1 MKQKEAYGYLRVST
15 KGQAKEDKHG
25 FKRQKETIESF
36 AKRAGFK
43 IIRYFKE
50 PVSGC
55 KGEEDR
61 PAFMEMVST
70 ILRENLVNCIV
81 VEGMDR
87 FARELMVQEQLIS
100 YLASKGIDLH
110 SANTGENVTQAI
122 REDPV
127 KKAMVQMQGVFAEL
141 EKSRLVKKL
150 RKARE
155 ALRAK
160 KGRCEGVKPYGSL
173 EGESE
178 IVKLIK
184 TLNRK
189 PKGKKRMSY
198 QRIADELNNRGI
210 KPRSADKWEA
220 MTVYNII
227 NRKQPY

>member
-1 MKQKEAYGYLRVST
+1 MKHKEAFGYLRVST
-15 KGQAKEDKHG
+15 KGQAKENKHG
-25 FKRQKETIESF
+25 FKRQRETIESF
-36 AKRAGFK
+36 SKRAGFK
-43 IIRYFKE
+43 IIKYFKE

-55 KGEEDR
+55 KGEDER

-70 ILRENLVNCIV
+70 MLRENRIICIV

-87 FARELMVQEQLIS
+87 LARELMVQEQLIS
-100 YLASKGIDLH
+100 YLASKGIDLYP
-110 SANTGENVTQAI
+110 ANTGENVTQAI
-122 REDPV
+122 KEDPV
-127 KKAMVQMQGVFAEL
+127 KKAMVQMQGVFSEL

-155 ALRAK
+155 ALREK

-184 TLNRK
+184 SLHKK
-189 PKGKKRMSY
+189 PKGKKRMSH
-198 QRIADELNNRGI
+198 QRIADELNSRSI

>member
-1 MKQKEAYGYLRVST
+1 MKHKEAYGYLRVST
-15 KGQAKEDKHG
+15 KGQAKEGKHG
-25 FKRQKETIESF
+25 FKRQKEAIESF
-36 AKRAGFK
+36 SKGAGFK
-43 IIRYFKE
+43 IIKYFQE

-55 KGEEDR
+55 KNGEDR

-70 ILRENLVNCIV
+70 ILRENRISCIV

-87 FARELMVQEQLIS
+87 LARELMIQEQLIS

-122 REDPV
+122 KDDPV

-155 ALRAK
+155 AVRDRD
-160 KGRCEGVKPYGSL
+160 GRCEGRKPYGCL
-173 EGESE
+173 EGERE
-178 IVKLIK
+178 GLELIK
-184 TLNRK
+184 SLHRK

-198 QRIADELNNRGI
+198 QKIADELNNRGV
-210 KPRSADKWEA
+210 KPRASDKWGA

-227 NRKQPY
+227 NRQGR